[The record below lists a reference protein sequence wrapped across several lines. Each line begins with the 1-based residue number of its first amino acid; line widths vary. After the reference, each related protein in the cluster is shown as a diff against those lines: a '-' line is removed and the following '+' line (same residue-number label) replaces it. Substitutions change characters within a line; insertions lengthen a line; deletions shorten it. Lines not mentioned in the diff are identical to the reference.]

1 MSNPTPPL
9 SRWLTLLM
17 AVATGI
23 AVASN
28 YYNQP
33 LLHTIAQRFDLSYT
47 QAGSIVTTA
56 QLSYAAGLLLLVPL
70 GDLLE
75 RRRLIVT
82 MSVIAAAGLALSATA
97 TNLTW
102 LLVGTAMTGL
112 FSVVA
117 QVLVPFAATLAAPE
131 QRGRAVGT
139 VMSGLILGI
148 LLARTVAGA
157 LSSLGDWRTVYA
169 VAAGLMLATALALRL
184 ALPRYQQ
191 SAGLSYPR
199 LLGSVFALLRDEPLH
214 RLRTLLGCLGFA
226 VFAVFWTPLAFLL
239 AAEPYGFS
247 DGAIGLFGLAGAVG
261 ALAAN
266 LAGRM
271 ADQGK
276 GGLATSIGLAAMV
289 LAWLP
294 LAFAQTSL
302 AALLLGILVLDL
314 AVQLSHVSNQNVV
327 YRLRPEARSRL
338 NAGYMTGYFLGG
350 SLGSLL
356 SARLY
361 EHFGWTGVS
370 LAGCLLAATALAVW
384 GLFLLR
390 QRQARA

>member
-97 TNLTW
+97 TSLIW
-102 LLVGTAMTGL
+102 LLLGTAMTGL

-157 LSSLGDWRTVYA
+157 L
-169 VAAGLMLATALALRL
+169 
-184 ALPRYQQ
+184 
-191 SAGLSYPR
+191 
-199 LLGSVFALLRDEPLH
+199 
-214 RLRTLLGCLGFA
+214 
-226 VFAVFWTPLAFLL
+226 
-239 AAEPYGFS
+239 
-247 DGAIGLFGLAGAVG
+247 
-261 ALAAN
+261 
-266 LAGRM
+266 
-271 ADQGK
+271 
-276 GGLATSIGLAAMV
+276 
-289 LAWLP
+289 
-294 LAFAQTSL
+294 
-302 AALLLGILVLDL
+302 
-314 AVQLSHVSNQNVV
+314 
-327 YRLRPEARSRL
+327 
-338 NAGYMTGYFLGG
+338 
-350 SLGSLL
+350 
-356 SARLY
+356 
-361 EHFGWTGVS
+361 
-370 LAGCLLAATALAVW
+370 
-384 GLFLLR
+384 
-390 QRQARA
+390 

>member
-97 TNLTW
+97 TSLTW

-199 LLGSVFALLRDEPLH
+199 LLGSVFVLLRDEPLH

-239 AAEPYGFS
+239 AAEPYGIS
-247 DGAIGLFGLAGAVG
+247 DGTIGLFGLAGAVG

-276 GGLATSIGLAAMV
+276 GGLATSIGLASLT

-294 LAFAQTSL
+294 LAFAQQSL
-302 AALLLGILVLDL
+302 AALLVGILVLDL

-384 GLFLLR
+384 CLFLLR
-390 QRQARA
+390 QRQAWA

>member
-1 MSNPTPPL
+1 MSTPTPPL

-97 TNLTW
+97 TSLTW

-271 ADQGK
+271 ADRGK

-302 AALLLGILVLDL
+302 AALLVGILVLDL

-384 GLFLLR
+384 CLFLLR

>member
-1 MSNPTPPL
+1 MSTPTPPL

-97 TNLTW
+97 TSLTW

-302 AALLLGILVLDL
+302 AALLVGILVLDL

-384 GLFLLR
+384 CLFLLR

>member
-1 MSNPTPPL
+1 MSTPTPPL

-384 GLFLLR
+384 CLFLLR

>member
-1 MSNPTPPL
+1 MSTPTPPL

-97 TNLTW
+97 TSLTW

-117 QVLVPFAATLAAPE
+117 QVLVPSAATLAAPE

-361 EHFGWTGVS
+361 EHFGWAGVS

-384 GLFLLR
+384 CLFLLR

>member
-1 MSNPTPPL
+1 MSTPTPPL